1 MLEQAFEAL
10 KVYDWGTDPKVL
22 QPINAAIIESH
33 GNEDARQELESRLT
47 AILASDT
54 PRDAKDFVCRKLMLI
69 GTETSVPALAK
80 LLPSQDESHMARYA
94 LERMPCDAAGDAL
107 RAALGNVEPAVQVGV
122 ISSLGARGDEKS
134 VAQIGELVS
143 SDDAAVATAA
153 ARALGAIGTA
163 DAAKAL
169 AENQASSDQA
179 KMAATDASFACAE
192 SLLAHG
198 KKAEAVAIYKAYI
211 GSDQPKHIRTAATR
225 GMLAGAK

>member
-1 MLEQAFEAL
+1 M
-10 KVYDWGTDPKVL
+10 
-22 QPINAAIIESH
+22 
-33 GNEDARQELESRLT
+33 
-47 AILASDT
+47 
-54 PRDAKDFVCRKLMLI
+54 
-69 GTETSVPALAK
+69 
-80 LLPSQDESHMARYA
+80 
-94 LERMPCDAAGDAL
+94 
-107 RAALGNVEPAVQVGV
+107 
-122 ISSLGARGDEKS
+122 GARGDEKS

-143 SDDAAVATAA
+143 SNDAAVATAA

-179 KMAATDASFACAE
+179 KMVATDASFACAE